1 MCGNYPVADV
11 NSLSNFHQV
20 TTRHTELEL
29 TIDFEQA
36 IVGGSTVTTLE
47 CITDISQIIFDTS
60 YLVIKSAAVGTRPL
74 QWELKSYSPPNG
86 CPLHVHLDRRYRS
99 GETLQLRIEFQT
111 TTESTGLQWFSPS
124 QTDDKK
130 YPYTFS
136 QCEPVHAR
144 AIFPCQDTP
153 SVKTTFDIGV
163 SSPLPVVASGVPEH
177 SLLFHPVENYPEI
190 KHYTFKQ
197 DIPISNYLFAVASGN
212 MVGEQIGPKSYLYC
226 TPGDMPA
233 CREELKPDLQKIM
246 DAAEKLIFEYPWP
259 LYNLVILPRSF
270 HLGGMEN
277 PIFNFYSATVIS
289 GDRANINVVAHEF
302 AHSFSGNLVTN
313 ASWEHFW
320 LNEGWT
326 VYIERFILR
335 EVRGETEETLRAL
348 VGWQELEYGI
358 ESYGGE
364 NSLDTTMVL
373 NFRDKRPDDIMS
385 TIVYEKGYTF
395 LRHLETTVGRGKWL
409 PFVPYYFAKFSQK
422 SVDSTQFKNTVLEF
436 FESDTDAFAKLTEVN
451 WDMWYH
457 KPGAI
462 PKPDLRSTI
471 YDDCQSLARKW
482 APESATSVLQPCATD
497 VEGWSV
503 CQVLVFLD
511 ELLQKPD
518 LISLKLVNAMNLEYK
533 WSKSTNLEVLT
544 RYLRVALRAGD
555 KRVLAQTEEVLGQ
568 TGRMKFVRPLL
579 EGIMSID
586 GQLAVRVYQRYKAFY
601 HPTCL
606 RLIEGILENQGLL

>member
-1 MCGNYPVADV
+1 MCSNHQVADI

-29 TIDFEQA
+29 TIDFEEA
-36 IVGGSTVTTLE
+36 IVRGSTTITLH
-47 CITDISQIIFDTS
+47 CTADISEVILDTS
-60 YLVIKSAAVGTRPL
+60 NLAIKSASVDTKPL
-74 QWELKSYSPPNG
+74 QWELKPYAAPNG
-86 CPLHVHLDRRYRS
+86 RPLYVYLDRRYVS
-99 GETLQLRIEFQT
+99 GESLQLRIEFET

-124 QTDDKK
+124 QTDDKIH
-130 YPYTFS
+130 PYMFS

-153 SVKTTFDIGV
+153 SIKTTFQIGV
-163 SSPLPVVASGVPEH
+163 SSPLPVVASGTPEH
-177 SLLFHPVENYPEI
+177 SLLFPPVENNPKI
-190 KHYTFKQ
+190 KHYAFKQ
-197 DIPISNYLFAVASGN
+197 DIPISNYLFAVARIWLVN
-212 MVGEQIGPKSYLYC
+212 KLALKSYLYC
-226 TPGDMPA
+226 TPGDMLA
-233 CREELKPDLQKIM
+233 CRQELKPDLQKII
-246 DAAEKLIFEYPWP
+246 DAAEVKTDLRVPWP
-259 LYNLVILPRSF
+259 FYNLVVLPRSF

-289 GDRANINVVAHEF
+289 GDRENINVVAHEF

-348 VGWQELEYGI
+348 IGWGELEYGI

-364 NSLDTTMVL
+364 DSLDTSMVL
-373 NFRDKRPDDIMS
+373 DFRGKRPDDIMS
-385 TIVYEKGYTF
+385 TIVYEKGYNF
-395 LRHLETTVGRGKWL
+395 LRYLETTVGRDKWL
-409 PFVPYYFAKFSQK
+409 PFVPYYFTKFSQK
-422 SVDSTQFKNTVLEF
+422 SVDSAQFKETVLEF
-436 FESDTDAFAKLTEVN
+436 FKSDTEAAAKLAEVD

-462 PKPDLRSTI
+462 PKPDLRSPF
-471 YDDCQSLARKW
+471 YDNCQNLASLW
-482 APESATSVLQPCATD
+482 ASVSETSTVYPCAAD
-497 VEGWSV
+497 VEDWSA

-518 LISLKLVNAMNLEYK
+518 PISLKLVRAMDSEYK
-533 WSKSTNLEVLT
+533 WSKSTNLELLT
-544 RYLRVALRAGD
+544 RYLRVALRSGD
-555 KRVLAQTEEVLGQ
+555 KSVLAQTEEVLGQ

-579 EGIMSID
+579 EGVISVD
-586 GQLAVRVYQRYKAFY
+586 GQLAVRLYQKYKTFY

-606 RLIEGILENQGLL
+606 RLIEGILESKGLL